1 MMERCTI
8 RGKEYLVYE
17 IKQENMTDHVGIQM
31 LEHNHLSGLMPFKF
45 VHEENRDYYRYD
57 VVSTESLDQWL
68 LSKHSKEEVMKLLES
83 ILQVYD
89 ELPMYLLNKEQLI
102 TELPEVSVSEGKCL
116 FAYVPDQELK
126 GDVIFLLQC
135 LLNKIQYPL
144 DEDYSYIFDLQ
155 NAYGRGEIRNI
166 ADVKKWLKIV
176 NGEFTDSIGEESPVS
191 QPLRR
196 TAESFPVPPKEEQ
209 PEQER
214 KMTGKSEELN
224 DLFAEFGI
232 PMAAKAE
239 SKEKRKAEKSEKD
252 RKSGLK
258 FLGRKKTEQKPE
270 EEIAE
275 PKCQSI
281 AKAQMKM
288 VINDLN
294 RGDKTVLMDDG
305 GTGGQPSL
313 IRDKNRQE
321 FRLQEGEVL
330 IGSGK
335 DADIQLSD
343 NPAISRKHAK
353 LFVSN
358 GDYYIED
365 LGSTNGTCV
374 NGEVLL
380 PHVPCLIRDMA
391 HIKISNETFTFCVRS

>member
-17 IKQENMTDHVGIQM
+17 INQESMTDRVGIQM

-176 NGEFTDSIGEESPVS
+176 NGEFTDSIGEDSLVS
-191 QPLRR
+191 QSLRQ
-196 TAESFPVPPKEEQ
+196 TAESFPIPTKEEQ

-214 KMTGKSEELN
+214 KMTGKSEELKRVTFYWMIMN
-224 DLFAEFGI
+224 LMKRSFA
-232 PMAAKAE
+232 
-239 SKEKRKAEKSEKD
+239 D
-252 RKSGLK
+252 
-258 FLGRKKTEQKPE
+258 
-270 EEIAE
+270 
-275 PKCQSI
+275 
-281 AKAQMKM
+281 
-288 VINDLN
+288 
-294 RGDKTVLMDDG
+294 
-305 GTGGQPSL
+305 
-313 IRDKNRQE
+313 
-321 FRLQEGEVL
+321 
-330 IGSGK
+330 
-335 DADIQLSD
+335 
-343 NPAISRKHAK
+343 
-353 LFVSN
+353 
-358 GDYYIED
+358 
-365 LGSTNGTCV
+365 
-374 NGEVLL
+374 
-380 PHVPCLIRDMA
+380 
-391 HIKISNETFTFCVRS
+391 